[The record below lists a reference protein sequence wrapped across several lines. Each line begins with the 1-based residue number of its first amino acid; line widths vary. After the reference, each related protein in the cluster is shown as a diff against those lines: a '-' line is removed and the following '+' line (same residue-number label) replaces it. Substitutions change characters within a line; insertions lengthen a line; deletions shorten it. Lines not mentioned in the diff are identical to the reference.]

1 MVESQAEESDPR
13 HLPSRQEELT
23 TVYMLNTSCVQI
35 WEARLDKMWAEL
47 EALIPILRILLL
59 LGKMI

>member
-13 HLPSRQEELT
+13 HLPSRQEELA
-23 TVYMLNTSCVQI
+23 TVYMLNTSYVQI

-47 EALIPILRILLL
+47 EALIPILRSLIL
-59 LGKMI
+59 LGKIV